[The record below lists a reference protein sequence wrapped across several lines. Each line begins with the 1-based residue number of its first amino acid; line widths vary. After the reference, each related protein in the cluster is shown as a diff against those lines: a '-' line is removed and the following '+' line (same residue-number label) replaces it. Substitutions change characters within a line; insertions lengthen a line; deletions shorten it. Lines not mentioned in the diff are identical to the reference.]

1 MAGFCYLW
9 YNIFMENMPSHRETE
24 QSRVG
29 RISRFFGKRAVRHV
43 LENGASEVTLLPV
56 LGGFYPNDNDAIIG
70 YTQRELDKEGI
81 STHIEQDMI
90 ESGSDAKIPRY
101 RLFVDSR
108 PET

>member
-1 MAGFCYLW
+1 
-9 YNIFMENMPSHRETE
+9 MPSHHEADQGRI
-24 QSRVG
+24 G
-29 RISRFFGKRAVRHV
+29 RISRFFGNRAMRQV
-43 LENGASEVTLLPV
+43 LEKGATEVTLLPV

-90 ESGSDAKIPRY
+90 ESGSDAKILRY

-108 PET
+108 PES